1 MGFFDRFKK
10 SKEEKKQVMQKKETK
25 VEKKK
30 EATTLK
36 PKAEGSAPVLFKEKK
51 ETKTARKKSDDT
63 KNAYRVLIS
72 PVVTEKATT
81 LVAENKY
88 EFEVASNTNKIEV
101 KKAIKNVYG
110 FEPLEVNII
119 NVRGKRASYG
129 RVEGKRKNWKKAI
142 VTLKKG
148 DKIEIYEGV

>member
-10 SKEEKKQVMQKKETK
+10 TTGGKKEPK
-25 VEKKK
+25 VAKAKP
-30 EATTLK
+30 ATTLK
-36 PKAEGSAPVLFKEKK
+36 PKAEASAPISLKEKK
-51 ETKTARKKSDDT
+51 AAKTAKVKKDDT

-81 LVAENKY
+81 LVSENKY
-88 EFEVASNTNKIEV
+88 EFEVADNTNKIEV
-101 KKAIKNVYG
+101 KKAIKSVYG
-110 FEPLEVNII
+110 FEPLDVNII
-119 NVRGKRASYG
+119 NVRGKKTIYG
-129 RVEGKRKNWKKAI
+129 RVEGKRRNWKKAI

>member
-1 MGFFDRFKK
+1 MDSVRCALASVRVNAKIK
-10 SKEEKKQVMQKKETK
+10 TTK
-25 VEKKK
+25 
-30 EATTLK
+30 
-36 PKAEGSAPVLFKEKK
+36 
-51 ETKTARKKSDDT
+51 KKSDDT
-63 KNAYRVLIS
+63 KNAYRILVS

-81 LVAENKY
+81 LVSENKY
-88 EFEVASNTNKIEV
+88 EFEVASDANKIEV

-110 FEPLEVNII
+110 FEPLDVNII

-129 RVEGKRKNWKKAI
+129 RVEGKRSNWKKAI

>member
-10 SKEEKKQVMQKKETK
+10 TKEDKKAIKVKK

-30 EATTLK
+30 EVTTLK
-36 PKAEGSAPVLFKEKK
+36 PKEEGAAPVGLKVKKGAEKTSAK
-51 ETKTARKKSDDT
+51 AKKDDT

-81 LVAENKY
+81 LVSENKY
-88 EFEVASNTNKIEV
+88 EFEVANNANKIEV
-101 KKAIKNVYG
+101 KKAIKSVYG
-110 FEPLEVNII
+110 FEPLDVNIV
-119 NVRGKRASYG
+119 NVRGKKTVYG
-129 RVEGKRKNWKKAI
+129 RTQGKRSNWKKAI